1 MGTKF
6 HCTNN
11 NCNYP
16 GDTQFEMA
24 LNQETIMDNNN
35 VATIFC
41 PFCKKEMASSVF
53 VSTEVDDLSKS
64 GNQSLQ

>member
-6 HCTNN
+6 NCTNN

-16 GDTQFEMA
+16 GDTRFEMT

-35 VATIFC
+35 VAAIFC
-41 PFCKKEMASSVF
+41 PFCKKEMVSSVAK
-53 VSTEVDDLSKS
+53 STPNDGLDTPAV
-64 GNQSLQ
+64 QPLQ

>member
-6 HCTNN
+6 NCTNN

-16 GDTQFEMA
+16 GDTQFEMT

-41 PFCKKEMASSVF
+41 PFCKKEMVSSVF
-53 VSTEVDDLSKS
+53 ASKPDDGLSKS
-64 GNQSLQ
+64 GTQSLQ